1 MESQKEDYPMMMY
14 LKKTGLIACSLFM
27 FATSPLMAKVDV
39 MTTTTNLAD
48 LTKKIGGDHVSV
60 RSIAKGAQDVHFIE
74 AKPSFM
80 VKLSKADLLIAVGH
94 GLEEAWLP
102 LLQRGAR
109 NPKVGAGQKGY
120 LEVAPLISHLLEVPT
135 GKISRA
141 EGDVHP
147 EGNPHVMLSPK
158 NAVIIAEGI
167 AKRLGEIDSA
177 HAADYLANSKKFAEQ
192 VAEKMPKWQAQIDA
206 SKVKEIVTYHKSLS
220 YFLDAFGL
228 KAVIQIE
235 PKPGVPPSTKHILK
249 VIKTVKGKKI
259 PVILVENY
267 FDPAA
272 AERIKKDVP
281 SVKVKTVPVA
291 VEGDKSATDLF
302 ALYDV
307 LVDGVS
313 K

>member
-1 MESQKEDYPMMMY
+1 MMC
-14 LKKTGLIACSLFM
+14 LKKIGLVACSLFM

-48 LTKKIGGDHVSV
+48 LTRVVGGDHVSV

-120 LEVAPLISHLLEVPT
+120 LEVAPLIPNLLEVPT
-135 GKISRA
+135 GKVSRA

-177 HAADYLANSKKFAEQ
+177 NATTYLANSKMFADRI
-192 VAEKMPKWQAQIDA
+192 AAKMPQWQDKINA
-206 SKVKEIVTYHKSLS
+206 SKVKDVITYHKTLS
-220 YFLDAFGL
+220 YFLDTFGL
-228 KAVIQIE
+228 QSAIQIE
-235 PKPGVPPSTKHILK
+235 PKPGVPPTTKHILK
-249 VIKTVKGKKI
+249 VIKTIKDKKI

-291 VEGDKSATDLF
+291 VKGDKSATDLI

-307 LVDGVS
+307 LVDAVS